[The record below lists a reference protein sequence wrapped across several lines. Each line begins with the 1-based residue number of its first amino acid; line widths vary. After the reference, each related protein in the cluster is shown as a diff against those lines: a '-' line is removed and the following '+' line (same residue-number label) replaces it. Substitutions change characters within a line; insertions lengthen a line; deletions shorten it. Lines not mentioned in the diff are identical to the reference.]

1 MVLEVHWPSSSPFSW
16 RSLCVTLAM
25 LQTFACQ
32 KGAPFNSALAGSF
45 FPLPP
50 GSTWTYRVVD
60 EYQKTAEIFTD
71 RAEGLEGVHSANST
85 GGLVSEYSGSDS
97 KSDFTIR
104 YAFKDGY
111 VTRSFGTRQREQT
124 FLQETGFLPRLLKP
138 NLTWSN
144 SLNPF
149 GDLIPGFHLTQ
160 THHTFLEA
168 SVMVVPAGRFSNCIR
183 IETEAV
189 YAMKNDNSF
198 QGHDGRRL
206 RYVDWYAPNVG
217 LIKTVVLETGFFG
230 KEIGRVELIGF
241 GGSGNNDELQK
252 VAAPYNAAH

>member
-1 MVLEVHWPSSSPFSW
+1 VLEVHRPGRGLFSLHT
-16 RSLCVTLAM
+16 LCATLAM
-25 LQTFACQ
+25 LQFFACQ
-32 KGAPFNSALAGSF
+32 KGAYFDPALAGSF
-45 FPLPP
+45 FPLRP

-71 RAEGLEGVHSANST
+71 RAEGLEGAHSANST

-111 VTRSFGTRQREQT
+111 VTRSFGTGQREQN
-124 FLQETGFLPRLLKP
+124 FLQEAGFLPRLLKP

-189 YAMKNDNSF
+189 YTMENDKLIQKNDV
-198 QGHDGRRL
+198 RRL

-217 LIKTVVLETGFFG
+217 LIKTVVLENGFFG
-230 KEIGRVELIGF
+230 KEIGRVELIAF
-241 GGSGNNDELQK
+241 GGSHNSDELQK
-252 VAAPYNAAH
+252 AAVPYNPAH